1 MKRTTLTA
9 ALALLLAAAAASG
22 CVSEVVLPDPPR
34 QAEVDMVAA
43 IYDNPTGTIDVAS
56 IEARLDD
63 IETRIDQMQID
74 WLPPL
79 IAEGL
84 ERMAKRLDD
93 ASLTSDTQDGA
104 DTTKRTV
111 IDAVVVMNRICAGWS
126 DMPSAPDEAANGS
139 LELTGVVDDGVLRPD
154 LWGGATACK
163 TRLDPRDLLP
173 GGLTITPSP
182 SVNLSIEATL
192 DVRLYGP
199 LPRAVGDAKF
209 LLIFSGRLGTDVRS
223 VDTSFDFRVLD
234 GQLAFRYA
242 VSDGDVII
250 EVTPTSISVRGANGS
265 FSCDL
270 ASRSCQ

>member
-1 MKRTTLTA
+1 MLAPAFTLA
-9 ALALLLAAAAASG
+9 LAAAGASG
-22 CVSEVVLPDPPR
+22 CASEIVLPDPPR
-34 QAEVDMVAA
+34 EAEVNMVAA
-43 IYDNPTGTIDVAS
+43 IYDNPTGTIDVAN
-56 IEARLDD
+56 IEAKLDD
-63 IETRIDQMQID
+63 VQARIDQIPFD
-74 WLPPL
+74 WLPTL

-84 ERMAKRLDD
+84 QRFAKRLDD
-93 ASLTSDTQDGA
+93 ANLTSDTQDGA

-111 IDAVVVMNRICAGWS
+111 IDAIVDMKRICRGWS
-126 DMPSAPDEAANGS
+126 DTPGLPDEAANGA
-139 LELTGVVDDGVLRPD
+139 LTLTGVVEDGTVRSD
-154 LWGGATACK
+154 LWGSATACK
-163 TRLDPRDLLP
+163 TRLDPADVLP

-182 SVNLSIEATL
+182 SVNLSLEGTL

-199 LPRAVGDAKF
+199 LPRALGDAKF

-250 EVTPTSISVRGANGS
+250 EVGVTSISVRGANGS

-270 ASRSCQ
+270 TSRSCQ

>member
-1 MKRTTLTA
+1 M
-9 ALALLLAAAAASG
+9 LLAAAAASG
-22 CVSEVVLPDPPR
+22 CVSEVTLPDPPR

-43 IYDNPTGTIDVAS
+43 IYDNPTGTIDVAN
-56 IEARLDD
+56 IEAKLDD
-63 IETRIDQMQID
+63 IEARIDQMQIN
-74 WLPPL
+74 WLPLL

-84 ERMAKRLDD
+84 ERVSIRLDD
-93 ASLTSDTQDGA
+93 ASLTSDTEDGA
-104 DTTKRTV
+104 DTTKRTI
-111 IDAVVVMNRICAGWS
+111 IDAVVVMKRICRGWG
-126 DMPSAPDEAANGS
+126 DTPGLPDEAANGF
-139 LELTGVVDDGVLRPD
+139 LELTGVVDDGILRPD

-163 TRLDPRDLLP
+163 TRLDPLDLVP

-182 SVNLSIEATL
+182 SVNLSIEGTL

-209 LLIFSGRLGTDVRS
+209 LLIFSGRLGTDDRTVE
-223 VDTSFDFRVLD
+223 TSFDFRSLD

-250 EVTPTSISVRGANGS
+250 EVGATSISVRGANGS

-270 ASRSCQ
+270 LRRSCQ